1 MRKLASI
8 QKIKNIE
15 PIENADAIE
24 KATILGWNVVVKK
37 GEFQPGDFAV
47 YFEIDSL
54 LPDEPEYEFL
64 KKSSW
69 NSRYNKI
76 RLKSIKLRGVV
87 SQGLALPLNKFPDIN
102 WSTYNEGDDLTEL
115 FGVEK
120 YEPIIP
126 ASLGGDV
133 NKFNWPISRTDEMR
147 CQSNPDY
154 YFEAMKGKQYNITI
168 KLDGTSASFILCKN
182 DEGKIEF
189 HVCSRNYS
197 LKYKEDNTLWQI
209 AVKYNLEKKLKD
221 YFLETEDMLAIQ
233 GEVCGPGIQKN
244 RLNLSEHEFFV
255 FNIINVDTGERISFE
270 SMGIMGNVFGL
281 KTVPILEQ
289 GSNFP
294 YKTVPELLNL
304 AKGKYKDHIDTAVA
318 KQDREGI
325 VIRTNDQSVSF
336 KVINNDFL
344 LKGGD

>member
-8 QKIKNIE
+8 QKIKSIE

-37 GEFQPGDFAV
+37 GEFKPGDFCV

-54 LPDEPEYEFL
+54 LPDEPLYEFL
-64 KKSSW
+64 KKTSW

-76 RLKSIKLRGVV
+76 RLKSIRLRGVV
-87 SQGLALPLNKFPDIN
+87 SQGLAIPLSSFDIN
-102 WSTYNEGDDLTEL
+102 WSTYNEGDDLTDL
-115 FGVEK
+115 LKIEK

-133 NKFNWPISRTDEMR
+133 NKFTWPISKTDEER
-147 CQSNPDY
+147 VQSNPDF
-154 YFEAMKGKQYNITI
+154 YFEAMKGKQYYATI
-168 KLDGTSASFILCKN
+168 KLDGTSASYILCKS
-182 DEGKIEF
+182 DEGEIEF

-209 AVKYNLEKKLKD
+209 AVKYNIERKLKD
-221 YFLETEDMLAIQ
+221 YFLHTGDMLAIQ

-244 RLNLSEHEFFV
+244 RLNLSEHQLFV
-255 FNIINVDTGERISFE
+255 FNVIDVETGRKIPFE

-289 GSNFP
+289 GSEFP
-294 YKTVPELLNL
+294 YKTVKELLNL
-304 AKGKYKDHIDTAVA
+304 AKGKYKEHIDTAIA
-318 KQDREGI
+318 SQDREGI

-336 KVINNDFL
+336 KIINNDFL
-344 LKGGD
+344 LKNEE